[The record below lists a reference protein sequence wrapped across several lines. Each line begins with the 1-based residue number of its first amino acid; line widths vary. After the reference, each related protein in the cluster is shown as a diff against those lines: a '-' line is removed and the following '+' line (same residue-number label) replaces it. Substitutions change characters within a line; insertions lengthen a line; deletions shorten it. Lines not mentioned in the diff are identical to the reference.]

1 MITLSDDGYVR
12 LTFACLKDT
21 PLVHL
26 LSGLDEKPPEL
37 SQRGINVCGI
47 SGYTEWVSTTTPVIT
62 IGWDWQI
69 DISHNR
75 YRYVRV
81 GPPRTNIML
90 LDSMQ
95 HDLAPLD
102 NARLLEVVIDAIGW
116 QGETSK
122 YINARYAYVT

>member
-1 MITLSDDGYVR
+1 
-12 LTFACLKDT
+12 
-21 PLVHL
+21 
-26 LSGLDEKPPEL
+26 
-37 SQRGINVCGI
+37 
-47 SGYTEWVSTTTPVIT
+47 
-62 IGWDWQI
+62 
-69 DISHNR
+69 
-75 YRYVRV
+75 
-81 GPPRTNIML
+81 ML